1 MWHRHSIRQLL
12 LTIALSQVLAIQGLL
27 LAVSGSLAV
36 AGVASERFGAICANA
51 VPANG
56 DGTNPPGQNR
66 HQDCLSACLSSPISG
81 EPPPRAA
88 AFLTPPAPAELWST
102 PQQTP
107 LLGIAPARAF
117 LARAPP
123 MLT

>member
-12 LTIALSQVLAIQGLL
+12 LTIVLSQVLAIQGLL

-36 AGVASERFGAICANA
+36 AGAGSVGVGAICANA
-51 VPANG
+51 ALPNG
-56 DGTNPPGQNR
+56 GWNDPLGPDR
-66 HQDCLSACLSSPISG
+66 HQDCLSACLSGRTSG
-81 EPPPRAA
+81 EAPSPA
-88 AFLTPPAPAELWST
+88 AFLAPPVPHECWSASQGMT
-102 PQQTP
+102 
-107 LLGIAPARAF
+107 LLAISQARAF